1 MLKPGDEVG
10 SWVVERPLGD
20 GGFASVWLVRHRIL
34 HSLHALKLLDPQWL
48 VHEKMRERFLSEGR
62 ILAQL
67 RHPNLV
73 AVTDVLFEYPE
84 RVGLVMEFVQGKPL
98 DRMIEAGPIPRDLA
112 LEILAGVLAGI
123 AHAHGRGVV
132 HRDLKPPN
140 IIVVDDQGRPRPV
153 ILDFGIAKVLDDA
166 ELMASGSSKTRV
178 AARMGTP
185 EYMSPEQ
192 IASSANVDGR
202 SDVWALGVILH
213 EMLVGTPPFA
223 AQTPDA
229 IYQAVLTTTYEPD
242 PGFDPAVAKVL
253 RGSIQRDP
261 ANRFASAK
269 EMLQAVLEAQ
279 GVDPVVAARTAS
291 TSAPGRSRAQGTMTA
306 ADLDRRTQPEP
317 EPAPTAR
324 VATVAAPEPPV
335 HATLPVPPPSD
346 DQKRTATIAAT
357 PAPPPR
363 EGRSLLIGA
372 MGGALISALLLCT
385 GVTTLGWAWSA
396 GLIGGRATTPQP
408 PPDVPT
414 QTPAAPLP
422 TTADPSPTPPVN
434 VPSGTDG
441 PTEPPSPVAPTAPTP
456 AAPIEVK
463 PTPSQRP
470 TPVTPTPV
478 TPTAPTTPTTPV
490 TPSPVTPAVTDTKI
504 IEDAWARYSG
514 SLRACT
520 RNAGPPRAS
529 TWKIKLDIK
538 ADGRLR
544 SAEANGSPPDAD
556 LKSCLESTLR
566 TKVAFGP
573 LQAPQQRVFSL
584 TLPPRGAPPA
594 RPPPSDPMNLH
605 DLLTTRRT
613 IHQFTP
619 DPVDPSALDRALAA
633 AHHAPCHRLTWPWR
647 FFIVGPETRA
657 QLVPIAIAEKERRA
671 PTSEAQRR
679 GITSGIMTP
688 GALIAVACLNAEKPD
703 THHENLLATAA
714 AIQNLMLSA
723 HADGYGTK
731 WSTGGVTRAPDTA
744 ALLGLDPAL
753 STVVGFVWMGKALDV
768 PSITR
773 PTWQSLTTRLA

>member
-48 VHEKMRERFLSEGR
+48 VHEKMRERFLAEGR

-84 RVGLVMEFVQGKPL
+84 RVGLVMEFVEGKPL
-98 DRMIEAGPIPRDLA
+98 DRMIEAGPLPRDLA
-112 LEILAGVLAGI
+112 LTILAGVLAGI

-140 IIVVDDQGRPRPV
+140 IIVVDDHGRPRPV

-192 IASSANVDGR
+192 IASSASVDAR

-213 EMLVGTPPFA
+213 EMLVGAPPFA

-229 IYQAVLTTTYEPD
+229 IYQAVLTTTYEPAPTLD
-242 PGFDPAVAKVL
+242 DAVARVL
-253 RGSIQRDP
+253 RGAIQRDP
-261 ANRFASAK
+261 GKRFASAQ

-279 GVDPVVAARTAS
+279 GVDAAAAARV
-291 TSAPGRSRAQGTMTA
+291 SAPASPSRARAEGTMTA

-317 EPAPTAR
+317 TSTQAPSRSALTA
-324 VATVAAPEPPV
+324 VPEAA
-335 HATLPVPPPSD
+335 
-346 DQKRTATIAAT
+346 
-357 PAPPPR
+357 PAPPLPTPPSPMLGSSPTIAPPHVAQPTLAPPAPR

-372 MGGALISALLLCT
+372 MGGALISGLLLCT

-396 GLIGGRATTPQP
+396 GLLGGRTTTPTTP
-408 PPDVPT
+408 PPTEVVPVAPPT
-414 QTPAAPLP
+414 PATPAQADPQPAPATPPAAVPATPPPPAAPTVQPP
-422 TTADPSPTPPVN
+422 TT
-434 VPSGTDG
+434 
-441 PTEPPSPVAPTAPTP
+441 
-456 AAPIEVK
+456 APIEVK
-463 PTPSQRP
+463 PTPAHHTTPSTP
-470 TPVTPTPV
+470 TPQPPAPVTPTP
-478 TPTAPTTPTTPV
+478 TPSPTPPPV
-490 TPSPVTPAVTDTKI
+490 TPSTSDAKI

-520 RNAGPPRAS
+520 RTAGPPRAS

-544 SAEANGSPPDAD
+544 SADASGSPPDAD
-556 LKSCLESTLR
+556 LEACLESTLR

-573 LQAPQQRVFSL
+573 LQAPQQRVFTL

-594 RPPPSDPMNLH
+594 RPP
-605 DLLTTRRT
+605 
-613 IHQFTP
+613 Q
-619 DPVDPSALDRALAA
+619 
-633 AHHAPCHRLTWPWR
+633 
-647 FFIVGPETRA
+647 
-657 QLVPIAIAEKERRA
+657 
-671 PTSEAQRR
+671 
-679 GITSGIMTP
+679 
-688 GALIAVACLNAEKPD
+688 
-703 THHENLLATAA
+703 
-714 AIQNLMLSA
+714 
-723 HADGYGTK
+723 
-731 WSTGGVTRAPDTA
+731 
-744 ALLGLDPAL
+744 
-753 STVVGFVWMGKALDV
+753 
-768 PSITR
+768 
-773 PTWQSLTTRLA
+773 